1 MPAGL
6 VRPDQGRSIF
16 SEEGWARVVDHK
28 ETTPRVGWVGAE
40 RRPSGDGSAIAFR
53 ERCRAVT

>member
-6 VRPDQGRSIF
+6 VRPDPGRSIF

-28 ETTPRVGWVGAE
+28 ETRPRVGWVGAE
-40 RRPSGDGSAIAFR
+40 AQWRSEHDS
-53 ERCRAVT
+53 V